1 MNQDGI
7 VLVNSDGQIKE
18 NSIKKNLRA
27 GILTASKTTTFIDQ
41 NVIEDN
47 LVSGIVIKDPSL
59 PILRRN

>member
-47 LVSGIVIKDPSL
+47 LVSGIVIKDPSM